1 MAVSASVMQQ
11 LHRINRQKTDL
22 KGQLDRGPK
31 TILAA
36 QRKLEAAEGNVE
48 QIRSQHKQMRMDAD
62 RKAVASERARGRR
75 FTLGKRSSTRPK
87 KIANTKPSKSKSLQI
102 TKLTLCFPTRR
113 SNCWSRSM
121 QPPNH

>member
-36 QRKLEAAEGNVE
+36 QRKLQAARLNTTLNAL
-48 QIRSQHKQMRMDAD
+48 RLR
-62 RKAVASERARGRR
+62 ASRLRR
-75 FTLGKRSSTRPK
+75 ELGKCTDGCLARSGDK
-87 KIANTKPSKSKSLQI
+87 
-102 TKLTLCFPTRR
+102 
-113 SNCWSRSM
+113 
-121 QPPNH
+121 